1 MRSCYPAGEGGRKPA
16 RAAGRS
22 RACLGPCARLP
33 GRPPIRGFSAS
44 ERRRRVPARSAPGC
58 AAGRKLCE
66 ARRPAGMSPWAISA
80 RSARR
85 AVLPSWR
92 FPPPTGG
99 RHRLGAAPRRQFP
112 PLRGFRPCRIAQA
125 AAHRAAISGLAYPNV
140 LCPSATQHAAAT
152 APQAW
157 HLSHLTCSAPAGH
170 NMPLPTAPQPRRLP
184 DHTFSARRV
193 TPCRCPP
200 RCNLDA
206 ARLHRLRPAGHGR
219 PLPPRRSAAV
229 IPSRRCGSSPRH
241 LRFPR
246 SGTTRPPAPS
256 AGSPSPPLSSP
267 LRRLWR

>member
-22 RACLGPCARLP
+22 SACLGPCARLP

-85 AVLPSWR
+85 AVLPLGDSHR
-92 FPPPTGG
+92 RPAGG
-99 RHRLGAAPRRQFP
+99 TDSALRHVANY

-152 APQAW
+152 APQAR

-184 DHTFSARRV
+184 NLTFSARRV

-219 PLPPRRSAAV
+219 PLRPRRRAAV

-256 AGSPSPPLSSP
+256 AGSPSPPRSSP
-267 LRRLWR
+267 LRRPWR